1 MKIAFLGD
9 IALIG
14 KYDLTQSLN
23 AKSRLNTIADYLKN
37 FDHVIGNLESPL
49 TSKKKSL
56 VCKSM
61 HLRSDPIN
69 VEILKFLN
77 IDIVSLA
84 NNHSYDFGRK
94 GIDDTIEILK
104 FNNIDFYGFDNKYV
118 NIGDLTLRGYCCLT
132 TNAFGYNSKS
142 KEKGVN
148 TLDYSKVI
156 SDVKNDNING
166 KLSLLSMHWGDE
178 HTNYPRYEHVKFS
191 RYLSKINNVV
201 INGHHPHVVQ
211 GIEEINDSIIAY
223 SQGNFCFD
231 DCKSITG
238 IGLELKQNESNRES
252 FILEVEFDMNKIINT
267 KTTGIKEIDGE
278 IKLKCID
285 DKLNKLSKELLNIT
299 DVAQYQKMREA
310 QFNNKEFRLQKFGK
324 KNLNWFVKR
333 INYYSIGAFILG
345 KLNKKKYIKIL
356 NNYQNEK

>member
-37 FDHVIGNLESPL
+37 FDHVIGNLETPL

-104 FNNIDFYGFDNKYV
+104 SNNIDFYGFDNKYV

-132 TNAFGYNSKS
+132 TNAFGYNSKT
-142 KEKGVN
+142 KKKGVN

-156 SDVKNDNING
+156 SDVNNDNING

-211 GIEEINDSIIAY
+211 GIEKINNSIIAY

-231 DCKSITG
+231 DCKSISGTG
-238 IGLELKQNESNRES
+238 MELKQNDSNRES
-252 FILEVEFDMNKIINT
+252 FILEVEFV
-267 KTTGIKEIDGE
+267 EI
-278 IKLKCID
+278 
-285 DKLNKLSKELLNIT
+285 
-299 DVAQYQKMREA
+299 R
-310 QFNNKEFRLQKFGK
+310 
-324 KNLNWFVKR
+324 
-333 INYYSIGAFILG
+333 
-345 KLNKKKYIKIL
+345 
-356 NNYQNEK
+356 